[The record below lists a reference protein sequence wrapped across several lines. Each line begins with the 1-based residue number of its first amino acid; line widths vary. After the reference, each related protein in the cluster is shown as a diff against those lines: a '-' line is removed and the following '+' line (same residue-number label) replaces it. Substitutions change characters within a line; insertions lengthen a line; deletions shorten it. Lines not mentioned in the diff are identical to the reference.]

1 MTQDSGEQDKAM
13 ISEEFKLQQDQI
25 NSLATSLQQVLIF
38 LQDLK
43 SKGNVDISNLSSVS
57 QESIKYLNAVLNE
70 FELLKQ
76 QTNTIKPGF
85 ILLKESIDKAN
96 KNQAEEFRRIS
107 EDIKILRS
115 EQSKIYALSM
125 STKKSLNSNPIAS
138 NKISWQSM
146 FAPEKIIGIIAI
158 FISAA
163 SIVSVVSLTAKIH
176 DDNNNIQKD
185 LKSIQNHMGIKKKK

>member
-1 MTQDSGEQDKAM
+1 
-13 ISEEFKLQQDQI
+13 
-25 NSLATSLQQVLIF
+25 
-38 LQDLK
+38 
-43 SKGNVDISNLSSVS
+43 
-57 QESIKYLNAVLNE
+57 
-70 FELLKQ
+70 
-76 QTNTIKPGF
+76 
-85 ILLKESIDKAN
+85 
-96 KNQAEEFRRIS
+96 
-107 EDIKILRS
+107 
-115 EQSKIYALSM
+115 M